1 MFTRNLSLH
10 ANVETV
16 KAIVHAPVDR
26 FFDRTPVGRIMNR
39 LSIDL
44 MNIDLNTYNH
54 VTQLI
59 AVVWTHGVPLVY
71 LHILMPV
78 YFTCACIPFYY
89 LMFLLVRRFWNT
101 MVPMRYLVHISKSYT
116 DTTLTE
122 VDNSNAFV
130 RACRKGDFRFAEF
143 QRLMKNQIKADVT
156 TQTFL
161 KRWLVNRLFLMMG
174 FFACGMVLISI
185 WVPNSIAIG
194 GVGLCLA
201 NMFALIVTIE
211 DHIDKAMQAQFQV
224 ISLKRLHDYTVLD
237 QEAEYE
243 RDDDIDYRSYCIK
256 VKRSTLGRIERQ
268 VDADGRIII
277 VRKKAG

>member
-1 MFTRNLSLH
+1 MNFTLTLSKLT
-10 ANVETV
+10 NQQTM
-16 KAIVHAPVDR
+16 KAILHAPVDR

-39 LSIDL
+39 MSTDL
-44 MNIDLNTYNH
+44 LNIDVGTFNNITGM
-54 VTQLI
+54 I
-59 AVVWTHGVPLVY
+59 ASIWTNVVPLVY

-101 MVPMRYLVHISKSYT
+101 MVPMRYLTHISKSHT

-130 RACRKGDFRFAEF
+130 RACRKGDFRFLEF
-143 QRLMKNQIKADVT
+143 QRMLKDQIKADVT
-156 TQTFL
+156 TATFL

-174 FFACGMVLISI
+174 FFVCSMVLIAV

-194 GVGLCLA
+194 GIGLCLS
-201 NMFALIVTIE
+201 NMIQMIVAIE
-211 DHIDKAMQAQFQV
+211 QDIEIVMKAQFQF
-224 ISLKRLHDYTVLD
+224 ISMKRLHDYTVLD

-243 RDDDIDYRSYCIK
+243 KESDTPYKNFC
-256 VKRSTLGRIERQ
+256 V
-268 VDADGRIII
+268 
-277 VRKKAG
+277 